1 MDLTFGAAIELG
13 VRITGDSPV
22 ICVNDSLKET
32 RRHKVCP
39 LLDQQLLNN
48 GSSAFAYHD
57 YKTQNTQSFPN
68 NL

>member
-22 ICVNDSLKET
+22 ICVNDSRKET

-39 LLDQQLLNN
+39 LLDQHRVNK
-48 GSSAFAYHD
+48 GASAGADHD